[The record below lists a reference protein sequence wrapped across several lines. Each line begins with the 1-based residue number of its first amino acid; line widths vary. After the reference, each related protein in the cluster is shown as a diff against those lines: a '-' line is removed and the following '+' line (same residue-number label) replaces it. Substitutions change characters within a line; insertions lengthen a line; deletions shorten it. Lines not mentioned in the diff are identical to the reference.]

1 MSTLAEILLAPH
13 QKEALTADCVRIVE
27 RHLNSLRSLRGL
39 ALKAG
44 LAVFKAAK
52 PDLIPRVIRKLLPD
66 LIAALE
72 PLYARFGQSSDRDF
86 SLFLRKNAD
95 EAVEA
100 LMSKVDARAAE
111 TSNETAKSTYRKLRN
126 NVRSELEALLPELAK
141 TLSGYLG

>member
-1 MSTLAEILLAPH
+1 MSTLAKILLAPH

-52 PDLIPRVIRKLLPD
+52 PDLIPRAINRLLPD
-66 LIAALE
+66 FIAALE

-95 EAVEA
+95 ETVEA
-100 LMSKVDARAAE
+100 IMGKIDARAAQ
-111 TSNETAKSTYRKLRN
+111 SANETARSTYRKLRGN
-126 NVRSELEALLPELAK
+126 IRGELEALLPELSK
-141 TLSGYLG
+141 TLSGYLN

>member
-13 QKEALTADCVRIVE
+13 QKDALAADCVRIVE

-39 ALKAG
+39 TLKAG
-44 LAVFKAAK
+44 LAVLKAAK
-52 PDLIPRVIRKLLPD
+52 PDLIPRAIGRLLPD

-72 PLYARFGQSSDRDF
+72 PLYARFGQSTDRDF

-95 EAVEA
+95 ETVEA
-100 LMSKVDARAAE
+100 IMSKVDARAAQS
-111 TSNETAKSTYRKLRN
+111 SNDTARSTYRKLRGN
-126 NVRSELEALLPELAK
+126 IRDEFEALLPELSK